1 MDVTRL
7 GVVVGE
13 GWVEKTAAGGVAALV
28 QADRWAEIG
37 PRGSGGRLLD
47 VLKQM
52 LAIDG
57 WDWIPRLLAEGPR
70 VSQSWH

>member
-1 MDVTRL
+1 MRRQRQ
-7 GVVVGE
+7 GVV
-13 GWVEKTAAGGVAALV
+13 AAWCRLT
-28 QADRWAEIG
+28 AEIG

-47 VLKQM
+47 VLKLM

-70 VSQSWH
+70 VSQSWR

>member
-1 MDVTRL
+1 M
-7 GVVVGE
+7 
-13 GWVEKTAAGGVAALV
+13 V
-28 QADRWAEIG
+28 QADWWAEIG

-47 VLKQM
+47 VLKLM

-70 VSQSWH
+70 VSQSWR